1 MRKLTKIDK
10 RSYFSQACLDLAE
23 RSKSGIYL
31 YFVLLALFIFLTDYY
46 KVNPFVAYA
55 GLTFHFVCL
64 LVRITLIL
72 KFKQIFD
79 YNSRLWHLLFRLA
92 TLAVAGGWVI
102 FWITVLIQ
110 DGMSNFLILGLIAT
124 VGTVSG
130 GTATLSSDQKL
141 VFSYQVTMLLPLSI
155 ALFIQKTN
163 IAYGLSVMLFLGIFF
178 LVAVSRQF
186 HKEYILRLDAER
198 GLVDQAKELRRSHDE
213 LEIRVQERTAE
224 LAGVNKDL
232 KKEITDR
239 KQSEEERV
247 KLELQLQRAHKMES
261 MGLMAGGV
269 AHDLNNI
276 LSGIVGYPELMLLT
290 LPQDSDLRK
299 PIEAIHEA
307 GQRAATVVSDL
318 LTVARGAATIREEH
332 DINTLI
338 EKYLNSPEYQKL
350 KSLHPNVICRQR
362 SESTNSFVS
371 CSPVHVQK
379 CIMNL
384 VTNGCEAIAGAG
396 TISLSTYNQ
405 YIDKKTT
412 AEHEVEVGEYVVL
425 SVQDTGPGISKKDID
440 HIFEPFYTKKMMG
453 KSGSGLGLAVVWNT
467 MEDHGGKVFV
477 DSNEKGTCFQLYF
490 PVNKGGGR
498 VSQTDDEHGGKITGG
513 EAHIL
518 VVDDEPQL
526 RDIARRILASLG
538 YRVDVVKSGES
549 AIEFVKKK
557 PVDLLL
563 IDMLMEPGMTGRQT
577 YEEITKLY
585 PNQKAVIASGFA
597 ESEDVKATLQLG
609 AGGFIKK
616 PYSID
621 QLGRAIKETL
631 NS

>member
-1 MRKLTKIDK
+1 MLKLTQVDK
-10 RSYFSQACLDLAE
+10 RSYFSQTCLDLSE
-23 RSKSGIYL
+23 RSKSGICL
-31 YFVLLALFIFLTDYY
+31 YFVLLAIFIFLTDYY

-79 YNSRLWHLLFRLA
+79 YNSRLWRLLFRLA

-130 GTATLSSDQKL
+130 GTATLSSDQNL

-163 IAYGLSVMLFLGIFF
+163 LAYGLSAMLFLGIFF

-198 GLVDQAKELRRSHDE
+198 GLVDQAKELKRSHDE

-232 KKEITDR
+232 IKEITDR

-247 KLELQLQRAHKMES
+247 KLEIQLQRVHKMES
-261 MGLMAGGV
+261 LGLMAGGV

-276 LSGIVGYPELMLLT
+276 LSGIVGYPELMLMT
-290 LPQDSDLRK
+290 LPQNSDLRK

-318 LTVARGAATIREEH
+318 LTVVRGAATIREDH
-332 DINTLI
+332 DINILI

-350 KSLHPNVICRQR
+350 KSLHPNVICQQR

-384 VTNGCEAIAGAG
+384 VTNSCEAIAGAG

-405 YIDKKTT
+405 YIDYKTT
-412 AEHEVEVGEYVVL
+412 AEHEIEVGEYVVL

-453 KSGSGLGLAVVWNT
+453 KSGSGLGLAVVWST

-490 PVNKGGGR
+490 PVNKGGR

-513 EAHIL
+513 DAHIL

-526 RDIARRILASLG
+526 RDIARRMLASLG

-577 YEEITKLY
+577 YEEITKLF

-621 QLGRAIKETL
+621 QLGRAVKETL
-631 NS
+631 NT

>member
-1 MRKLTKIDK
+1 MRKLTQIDK
-10 RSYFSQACLDLAE
+10 MSYFSQACLDLAE

-64 LVRITLIL
+64 LVRITLVI

-79 YNSRLWHLLFRLA
+79 YNSRLWHLLFCLA

-130 GTATLSSDQKL
+130 GTATLSSDQNL

-163 IAYGLSVMLFLGIFF
+163 IAHGLSAMLFLGIFF

-198 GLVDQAKELRRSHDE
+198 GLVDQAKELKRSHDE
-213 LEIRVQERTAE
+213 LEIRVQDRTAE
-224 LAGVNKDL
+224 LAGVNENL

-239 KQSEEERV
+239 KQSEEERI

-276 LSGIVGYPELMLLT
+276 LSGIVGYPELILLT

-338 EKYLNSPEYQKL
+338 EKYLSSPEYQKL
-350 KSLHPNVICRQR
+350 KSLHPNVIFQQR

-384 VTNGCEAIAGAG
+384 VTNGCEAITGAG

-405 YIDKKTT
+405 YIDEKTT
-412 AEHEVEVGEYVVL
+412 AEHEIEVGEYVVL

-490 PVNKGGGR
+490 LVNKGGR
-498 VSQTDDEHGGKITGG
+498 VSRTDDEHGGKITGG
-513 EAHIL
+513 DAHIL

-526 RDIARRILASLG
+526 RDIARWMLASFG
-538 YRVDVVKSGES
+538 YRVDVVNSGES

-563 IDMLMEPGMTGRQT
+563 IDMLMEPGITGRQT

-621 QLGRAIKETL
+621 QLGRAVKETL
-631 NS
+631 NK